1 MAPWNMVKE
10 SDRSR
15 RALAAPGAGLPLQH
29 RARGS
34 GGSDDDRAVV
44 SYGTLLTLFFTAEP
58 YHQNYLALHL
68 TQPYIVYDDLP
79 TRVG

>member
-1 MAPWNMVKE
+1 VEVTYDP
-10 SDRSR
+10 
-15 RALAAPGAGLPLQH
+15 
-29 RARGS
+29 
-34 GGSDDDRAVV
+34 AVV

-68 TQPYIVYDDLP
+68 TQPYIVSNDLP